1 MKTREH
7 ENTRI
12 GKYEMLDTRFLPDKI
27 LMLIIYPP
35 SQKNLASEAAIM
47 NIDAS
52 SIHLL
57 INVQSA

>member
-1 MKTREH
+1 MKIREH
-7 ENTRI
+7 ENTR
-12 GKYEMLDTRFLPDKI
+12 MLDTRFLPDKI

-35 SQKNLASEAAIM
+35 SQQNLASEVAIM

-57 INVQSA
+57 IYVQSA

>member
-1 MKTREH
+1 
-7 ENTRI
+7 
-12 GKYEMLDTRFLPDKI
+12 MLDTRFLADQI
-27 LMLIIYPP
+27 LISIIYSP
-35 SQKNLASEAAIM
+35 SQQNLASEVAIM